1 VQRNSDSGRDDGHI
15 RATPSR
21 IAASLAEGI
30 IQGTNGL
37 RARLKEQQFPSR
49 DPKRF
54 ESEACIVECVLFE
67 WLLRDFVVVAEFGRH
82 RASIRK
88 ALACRLRTELERS
101 GLSPACLMDFDR
113 VHRERL
119 EEYWAAFAATASL
132 QELGAVA
139 WLRIVGNDEPSER
152 MTMLLAIRATA
163 KLRALQGLAKRYTVI
178 GSIAARLR
186 PPYENEGDLQSAL

>member
-1 VQRNSDSGRDDGHI
+1 MRAGCPGGSFHWSGNPQRVHVQRNAYSGRGDGKT

-30 IQGTNGL
+30 IQGTNVL

-54 ESEACIVECVLFE
+54 ESDACIVECVLFE
-67 WLLRDFVVVAEFGRH
+67 WLLRDLVVVAEFGRH

-88 ALACRLRTELERS
+88 ALAGRLRTDLERS
-101 GLSPACLMDFDR
+101 GLSPAYLMDFDR
-113 VHRERL
+113 LHRQRF

-132 QELGAVA
+132 QELGALA
-139 WLRIVGNDEPSER
+139 WLRIVGDDEPSER
-152 MTMLLAIRATA
+152 MTMLLAVRATA
-163 KLRALQGLAKRYTVI
+163 KLRALQGLGKRYT
-178 GSIAARLR
+178 
-186 PPYENEGDLQSAL
+186 

>member
-54 ESEACIVECVLFE
+54 ESDACIVECVLFE
-67 WLLRDFVVVAEFGRH
+67 WLLRDLVVGAEFGRH
-82 RASIRK
+82 SASIRE
-88 ALACRLRTELERS
+88 ALADRLRTDLERS

-113 VHRERL
+113 LHRQRF
-119 EEYWAAFAATASL
+119 EEYWGTFATASL

-152 MTMLLAIRATA
+152 MIMLLTIHATA
-163 KLRALQGLAKRYTVI
+163 KLRALQGLGKRYTVI

-186 PPYENEGDLQSAL
+186 PPYKNEADLQSEL